1 MIAYDLYREQKIFL
15 RAMLRDMEK
24 LDQSAGVGTFFFNYS
39 QAIKSQYR
47 IMLYTML
54 ESVIMQ
60 SFQDIFDKIEEN
72 KVHFFNVNRHIQCLY
87 IRAQTRNKERGFDT
101 IVATPFFLDMLNQ
114 FKNDGH
120 AIKINLKNDF
130 QGENP
135 FKAGSLNC
143 HKIQNILND
152 LGIDTKNELKDKIDS
167 LSTRFRLGIGDKIKQ
182 NTEAR
187 NILTHGE
194 KTFYEYG
201 RDVNINDL
209 KHAYLATNLFL
220 FIYLRKI
227 KNYISSKGYVKNDKN
242 EN

>member
-1 MIAYDLYREQKIFL
+1 MIAYDLYREQKFFL

-24 LDQSAGVGTFFFNYS
+24 LDQSARAGTFFSKYS

-47 IMLYTML
+47 IMLYTIL
-54 ESVIMQ
+54 ESVVVQ
-60 SFQDIFDKIEEN
+60 SFQDIFDNIIEDKI
-72 KVHFFNVNRHIQCLY
+72 HFFKTSRQIQCFY
-87 IRAQTRNKERGFDT
+87 IKAKTKNKERDFNQ
-101 IVATPFFLDMLNQ
+101 IVSDQNFIDILNQ
-114 FKNDGH
+114 FQDDKHILSVNF
-120 AIKINLKNDF
+120 KKDF
-130 QGENP
+130 QRENP
-135 FKAGSLNC
+135 LNAGSLDC
-143 HKIQNILND
+143 EEIQKKLNK
-152 LGIDTKNELKDKIDS
+152 LGIDTKNELKDQINS
-167 LSTRFRLGIGDKIKQ
+167 LSARFRLNLREEVKK

-187 NILTHGE
+187 NILAHGE

-201 RDVNINDL
+201 RDVDINDL